1 MPTLNRRIENLEAKT
16 ALTEENRVF
25 LVRLVGIG
33 CEVEPLTEITHNGQ
47 TWHIQPGEAEDD
59 FTERV
64 RAEIGENRVI
74 LIAG

>member
-1 MPTLNRRIENLEAKT
+1 MPTLNRRIEALEAKT
-16 ALTEENRVF
+16 DVTEENRVF

-47 TWHIQPGEAEDD
+47 TWNIEPGETEDA

-64 RAEIGENRVI
+64 RADIGERRVI
-74 LIAG
+74 LIVG